1 MRTKLVALLV
11 GVFMTAVGT
20 VSAMEPNKVEANLTF
35 YGQAAFSMETASER
49 ILIDP
54 YISTN
59 PWKATTGL
67 DMSDINQVNLILV
80 THGHNDHIGDAVAI
94 SQRDSA
100 PILAIAELGTMLK
113 ERGALTTPMS
123 IGGKRKFDFGSVK
136 MTLAIHG
143 SGVPGGLATGFVVD
157 YHGTKIYHAGDT
169 ALFKDMEF
177 IGEEGLDYA
186 LLPIGDNYTMGI
198 DDAVKAVEMLKP
210 KYVIP
215 MHYDTNP
222 YIKQDP
228 MVFKNAVEKRYPG
241 VKVIIMKPGETI
253 KL

>member
-1 MRTKLVALLV
+1 MRTKLAGLLA
-11 GVFMTAVGT
+11 GVLMTAVAT
-20 VSAMEPNKVEANLTF
+20 VAAAAPATQEASLTF
-35 YGQAAFSMETASER
+35 YGQAAFSMETQSER

-67 DMSDINQVNLILV
+67 DIGDINQVNLILV

-94 SQRDSA
+94 SKRDNA
-100 PILAIAELGTMLK
+100 TIVAIAELGTMLK

-177 IGEEGLDYA
+177 IGQEGIDYA

-198 DDAVKAVEMLKP
+198 DDAVKAVGMLKP

-228 MVFKNAVEKRYPG
+228 MLFKAAVEKKYPG
-241 VKVIIMKPGETI
+241 VEVIIMKPGATI

>member
-1 MRTKLVALLV
+1 MRKKLFGLV
-11 GVFMTAVGT
+11 VGT
-20 VSAMEPNKVEANLTF
+20 IMAMSVATMAFAEQNTLTF
-35 YGQAAFSMETASER
+35 YGQAAFSMDNGAER
-49 ILIDP
+49 IIVDP
-54 YISTN
+54 YISTS
-59 PWKATTGL
+59 PWKATTGIGMDNIGKL
-67 DMSDINQVNLILV
+67 TLILV
-80 THGHNDHIGDAVAI
+80 THGHNDHIGDAVAL
-94 SQRDSA
+94 SKRDDA
-100 PILAIAELGTMLK
+100 TIVAIAELGAMLK
-113 ERGALTTPMS
+113 ERGAKTTPMS

-157 YHGTKIYHAGDT
+157 FAGTKIYHAGDT

-177 IGEEGLDYA
+177 VGQEGIDYA
-186 LLPIGDNYTMGI
+186 LLPIGDNYTMGM
-198 DDAVKAVEMLKP
+198 DDAVKAVGMIKP

-228 MVFKNAVEKRYPG
+228 KVFKDAVEKKYKN